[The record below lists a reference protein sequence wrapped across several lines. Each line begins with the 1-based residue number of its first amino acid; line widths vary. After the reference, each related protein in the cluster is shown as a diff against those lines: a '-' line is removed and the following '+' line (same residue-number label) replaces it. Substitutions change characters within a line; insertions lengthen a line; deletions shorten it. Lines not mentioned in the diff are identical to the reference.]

1 MICWINPFT
10 GLAGDMLLAAL
21 IDAGAPLD
29 RIRAAIEATG
39 LTGWELTA
47 ERVTDHGLSATRVQV
62 HVTDP
67 VTERHAAEVIAL
79 ASRAAPEPVAA
90 LAVAAVTA
98 VAEVEGR
105 LHGTDP
111 ARVHLH
117 ELGGHDTLVDI
128 VGTAAALHAL
138 GVTEVVSSPL
148 PLGRGRIDAAHGVL
162 PCPAPATLALLA
174 GAAVTGTD
182 LPGETVTPT
191 GAALLRASGARYG
204 PPPPMTLGPTGYGA
218 GTRRLPDRPN
228 VVAVT
233 LGEPAGT
240 GQEDVVV
247 LETNLDDVTGEIL
260 GHTIARAMEA
270 GALDA
275 WATPAVMKKG
285 RPAQVLHVL
294 TTPEHE
300 RPLRDLVLAETG
312 SLGIRRLT
320 ATRTALPRRFETV
333 DVDGHPVRI
342 KHGPYRSKPEHD
354 DLVAAAARL
363 GLSLREVADR
373 ALNGQAQDQPPKER
387 GNRG

>member
-67 VTERHAAEVIAL
+67 VTERHAAEVVDL

-373 ALNGQAQDQPPKER
+373 ALSRQAQDQPPKER
-387 GNRG
+387 GSHG